1 MPIDLTALAA
11 RISPQKTSL
20 FLGAGASI
28 PSGAPSGVS
37 LARTLWAQVAK
48 QSAQSEDLME
58 TASYLSRQ
66 FGRSDVVRIVVNELK
81 PLRPTGGMLAMPRF
95 DWRAIYTTNFDKLVE
110 KSFRIAGVRLVSL
123 RSNYDFSAKESDDG
137 LRLYKLHGCISQ
149 DTSFGHKASMT
160 LTERDYE
167 DHAAFRQAMFSKFT
181 SDLLSSDVL
190 IIGQSLRDAHL
201 YETVKGAIKATEQG
215 APGKVYV
222 LAYQTG
228 DLRAQSLEDRGAVV
242 VYGGLDELFDALAGD
257 ASKMI
262 GDTIPDTTL
271 STFSL
276 PAQLVSV
283 TNDVSHAKDLPHN
296 VTKMFNGAPASYADI
311 HRENTFERTALYPLD
326 TNLAGGK
333 KFAVITG
340 AAGVGKTTLARSI
353 VLNFQNKGY
362 LCWEHRSDFAFRS
375 EQWISV
381 EAELRAKGLKGILF
395 VDECTHFMRAIN
407 QLADH
412 LTRTDSSALQLVLTA
427 NAAQWT
433 RRVKAKSLFTDG
445 EIRELVQLN
454 DAEINGLLNLLERNP
469 QISALVQSS
478 FNRLNRGAQF
488 EQLRR
493 KCSADMYVCLK
504 NIFATENLD
513 TILLMEFDELEQGLQ
528 EYYRYVAALES
539 IGIKVHR
546 QLVIRIL
553 NSPAAEVQS
562 ALDGLHGIIDEYDIK
577 PREGIYGWSTRHIV
591 IARKITEY
599 KFSSSSEL
607 EGLFDAVIDNLNPAV
622 SVELRS
628 VRDICDME
636 HGIGR
641 LPDAAPRMRLYRRLL
656 EITPGERI
664 PWHRLIHELLGEGD
678 LEQVE
683 FALRDARSAVGSDAP
698 IDRYA
703 VKLLI
708 ARSKSIK
715 GISQADRVALLRKA
729 YDVALQNTEKHRYNQ
744 TTFYTLCDVALELIN
759 AGEDRGV
766 FDEALHKLRLAIE
779 EIGDPDMVRVAQ
791 RYEDLRYKPGPR

>member
-1 MPIDLTALAA
+1 MPIDLAALAT
-11 RISPQKTSL
+11 RINPQKTSL
-20 FLGAGASI
+20 FLGAGASM
-28 PSGAPSGVS
+28 PSGAPSGAS

-58 TASYLSRQ
+58 TASYLSRK
-66 FGRSDVVRIVVNELK
+66 FGRTDVIQVVVKELN

-95 DWRAIYTTNFDKLVE
+95 DWRAIYTTNFDRLVE
-110 KSFRIAGVRLVSL
+110 KAFRIAGVRLVSL
-123 RSNYDFSAKESDDG
+123 RSNYDFSTKESDEG
-137 LRLYKLHGCISQ
+137 SRLYKLHGCISQ
-149 DTSFGHKASMT
+149 DASLGHKASMT

-190 IIGQSLRDAHL
+190 IIGQSLRDTHL

-222 LAYQTG
+222 LAYESG
-228 DLRAQSLEDRGAVV
+228 DLRAHALEDRGATVA
-242 VYGGLDELFDALAGD
+242 YGGLDEFFDVLAGD
-257 ASKMI
+257 TSKMI
-262 GDTIPDTTL
+262 SDDSAAATQTD
-271 STFSL
+271 FSL

-283 TNDVSHAKDLPHN
+283 TNEVSHAKDLPYN
-296 VTKMFNGAPASYADI
+296 VKKMFNGAPASYADI
-311 HRENTFERTALYPLD
+311 NKDNTFERVALYPLV
-326 TNLAGGK
+326 TNLVEGK

-353 VLNFQNKGY
+353 TLNFQTKGY
-362 LCWEHRSDFAFRS
+362 LCWEHRSDFVFRS

-381 EAELRAKGLKGILF
+381 EAELRANGLKGILF

-412 LTRTDSSALQLVLTA
+412 LTRTDDSALQLVLTA

-433 RRVKAKSLFTDG
+433 RRVKAKSLFSHG

-454 DAEINGLLNLLERNP
+454 DAEINGLLNLLERNTH
-469 QISALVQSS
+469 ISALVQGS
-478 FNRLNRGAQF
+478 FNRLNRGTQF

-513 TILLMEFDELEQGLQ
+513 TILLTEFDELEEGLQ

-553 NSPAAEVQS
+553 ESPAAEVQS
-562 ALDGLHGIIDEYDIK
+562 ALDGLHGIVDEYDIR

-607 EGLFDAVIDNLNPAV
+607 EGLFDAVIDNLNPAIF
-622 SVELRS
+622 VELQS

-656 EITPGERI
+656 DVAPGERI
-664 PWHRLIHELLGEGD
+664 PWHRLIRELLDEGD

-698 IDRYA
+698 IDRYS
-703 VKLLI
+703 VKLLVE
-708 ARSKSIK
+708 RSKTIK

-729 YDVALQNTEKHRYNQ
+729 YDVALQNTDKHRYNQ
-744 TTFYTLCDVALELIN
+744 TTFYTLCDVALELVN
-759 AGEDRGV
+759 AGQDRGV
-766 FDEALHKLRLAIE
+766 LEEALHKLRVAID
-779 EIGDPDMVRVAQ
+779 EIGDPDMLRVAQ
-791 RYEDLRYKPGPR
+791 RYEDVRYRPRPH